1 MRTLPL
7 LLLFLSSSCIAQS
20 IEELLQS
27 AQNQD
32 VQAQLELANRY
43 STGDQV
49 EQSQSEAFYWYQQ
62 AAKNGNNNAAAA
74 LGHAYFT
81 GDGTKADTENA
92 IFWLSHAASNGSP
105 EAAKSLGKLYESLKQ
120 GPNALDLAELW
131 YEEASRN
138 DPQAEEDYARV
149 LEAQFNARR
158 AKQVSAIEQLEVAFD
173 TTDIE
178 VNPKAQ
184 SIANSQDAQNMT
196 LYGIVALLGA
206 SLLVIAWLFR
216 RNQRLSLSSTEL
228 DDEAKRKQIKL
239 ERELK
244 RKNEQLK
251 QQKRQLET
259 LYRHIKKQQAHAPKE
274 QNPQPNPKEKP
285 LTLACALF
293 GYSPNAIPDE
303 KQVKARYKQLSKIYH
318 PDLKGSDAEMKR
330 LNQALKLILKVVNK

>member
-1 MRTLPL
+1 LRTLSL
-7 LLLFLSSSCIAQS
+7 LLLFLSSSCIAQP

-244 RKNEQLK
+244 RKDEQLK

-274 QNPQPNPKEKP
+274 QSSQPNPKEKP

-293 GYSPNAIPDE
+293 GYSPNAVPDE

>member
-1 MRTLPL
+1 MRTLSL
-7 LLLFLSSSCIAQS
+7 LLLFLSSSCIAQP

-244 RKNEQLK
+244 RKDEQLK

-274 QNPQPNPKEKP
+274 QSSQPNPKEKP

-293 GYSPNAIPDE
+293 GYSPNAVPDE

>member
-1 MRTLPL
+1 MRTFPL
-7 LLLFLSSSCIAQS
+7 LLLFLSSSCLAQP
-20 IEELLQS
+20 IEELIQS
-27 AQNQD
+27 AQNQN
-32 VQAQLELANRY
+32 VHAQLELANRY

-62 AAKNGNNNAAAA
+62 AAQNGNSTAAGA
-74 LGHAYFT
+74 LGHAYLS
-81 GDGTKADTENA
+81 GEGTKADTESA
-92 IFWLSHAASNGSP
+92 IFWLSRAASNGSSD
-105 EAAKSLGKLYESLKQ
+105 AAKSLGKLYEELEQS
-120 GPNALDLAELW
+120 PNTLDLAELW
-131 YEEASRN
+131 YQEASRS
-138 DPQAEEDYARV
+138 DPQAEQDYARV

-158 AKQVSAIEQLEVAFD
+158 AKQVAAIDQLEVAFD

-178 VNPKAQ
+178 VSPKAQ

-196 LYGIVALLGA
+196 LYGIIALFGT
-206 SLLVIAWLFR
+206 SLLIIGWLFR

-244 RKNEQLK
+244 RKDELLK

-259 LYRHIKKQQAHAPKE
+259 LYRHIKKQQATTPKAHSSDS
-274 QNPQPNPKEKP
+274 NLKEKP

-303 KQVKARYKQLSKIYH
+303 KQVKARYKQLSKVYH

-330 LNQALKLILKVVNK
+330 LNQALKLILKVINK

>member
-1 MRTLPL
+1 MRTLSL
-7 LLLFLSSSCIAQS
+7 LLLFLSSSCLGQS
-20 IEELLQS
+20 IEELIQS
-27 AQNQD
+27 AQSQN

-62 AAKNGNNNAAAA
+62 AAQNGNSTAASA
-74 LGHAYFT
+74 LGHAYLS
-81 GDGTKADTENA
+81 GEGTKSDTENA
-92 IFWLSHAASNGSP
+92 IFWLSQAASNGNSD
-105 EAAKSLGKLYESLKQ
+105 AARLLGKLYEDLKQ
-120 GPNALDLAELW
+120 SPDTLDLAELW
-131 YEEASRN
+131 YQEASRTN
-138 DPQAEEDYARV
+138 PQAEEDYARV

-158 AKQVSAIEQLEVAFD
+158 AKQVAAIDQLEVAFD

-178 VNPKAQ
+178 VSPKAQ

-196 LYGIVALLGA
+196 LYGILALLGT
-206 SLLVIAWLFR
+206 SLLVIGWLFR

-244 RKNEQLK
+244 RKDELLK

-259 LYRHIKKQQAHAPKE
+259 LYRHIKKQQAATPKAPSADST
-274 QNPQPNPKEKP
+274 PKDKP

-330 LNQALKLILKVVNK
+330 LNQALKLILKVINK

>member
-1 MRTLPL
+1 MRALPL
-7 LLLFLSSSCIAQS
+7 LLLLLSSSCLGQS
-20 IEELLQS
+20 IEELIQS
-27 AQNQD
+27 AQSQN

-62 AAKNGNNNAAAA
+62 AARNGDSNAAAA
-74 LGHAYFT
+74 LGQAYLM

-92 IFWLSHAASNGSP
+92 IFWLSHAASNGRSD
-105 EAAKSLGKLYESLKQ
+105 AAKSLGKLYEELKQ
-120 GPNALDLAELW
+120 VPDALDLAELW
-131 YEEASRN
+131 YQEASRT

-158 AKQVSAIEQLEVAFD
+158 AKQVAAIDQLEVAFD

-178 VNPKAQ
+178 VSPKVQ

-196 LYGIVALLGA
+196 LYGILALLGT
-206 SLLVIAWLFR
+206 SLLVIGWLFR
-216 RNQRLSLSSTEL
+216 RNQRLSLSSSEF

-244 RKNEQLK
+244 RKDELLK

-259 LYRHIKKQQAHAPKE
+259 LYRHIKKQQTATPKAHSADPT
-274 QNPQPNPKEKP
+274 PKEKP

-293 GYSPNAIPDE
+293 GYSPNTIPDE

-330 LNQALKLILKVVNK
+330 LNQSLKLILKVINK